1 MNIIEMRAIRGPN
14 YYSRHPV
21 IFMRLDLL
29 ELENKPTDLVPDFKE
44 NISEMMPSLYAH
56 KCSPGKAGGFFERLI
71 SGTWAGHVVEHV
83 AIELQCLAGHE
94 VAFGKTFTMDEVGIY
109 NLVYR
114 YQDEKTGLRAGEM
127 AVDIVEKL
135 FAGIIT
141 DVNPLIIELKKIA
154 ESSLLGPSTQ
164 SIVDEATRRGI
175 SHIRLNEDS
184 YVQLGQGRNQRRI
197 QATMMDSTSAL
208 GVEIADDKE
217 RTKEILSSMGI
228 PVPEGCSVRTFDEAL
243 KTAETIGYPVVIKPL
258 IGNHGRGITVNVTN
272 ADELQ
277 VAFQIASEICETL
290 LIEKYINGSDFRILV
305 IDGKFVAAAQREPA
319 YVIGNGKDSILE
331 LVNQINNSPDR
342 GIGHEKNLTQITM
355 DYMTER
361 LLDIDKL
368 TLKSVLPEGEKL
380 YI

>member
-56 KCSPGKAGGFFERLI
+56 KCSPGKAGGFFMRLI

-154 ESSLLGPSTQ
+154 ESSILGPSTQ
-164 SIVDEATRRGI
+164 
-175 SHIRLNEDS
+175 
-184 YVQLGQGRNQRRI
+184 
-197 QATMMDSTSAL
+197 
-208 GVEIADDKE
+208 
-217 RTKEILSSMGI
+217 
-228 PVPEGCSVRTFDEAL
+228 
-243 KTAETIGYPVVIKPL
+243 
-258 IGNHGRGITVNVTN
+258 
-272 ADELQ
+272 
-277 VAFQIASEICETL
+277 
-290 LIEKYINGSDFRILV
+290 
-305 IDGKFVAAAQREPA
+305 
-319 YVIGNGKDSILE
+319 
-331 LVNQINNSPDR
+331 
-342 GIGHEKNLTQITM
+342 
-355 DYMTER
+355 
-361 LLDIDKL
+361 
-368 TLKSVLPEGEKL
+368 
-380 YI
+380 